1 MERIRLVE
9 DLTDYHGFRLIA
21 SPPLRIDTPGVL
33 KYTINRTYPEKKDF
47 RIPWTLINYTLYN
60 FGKEEVPWG
69 VIWMTDTLSGDFLIL
84 WGLHHIFPSAETAG
98 VDVMPSWWAKRSP
111 WCCIMDKP
119 EGQQMSFL
127 EFFEQKCREL
137 LRPSIP
143 SDKAKKL
150 WISTRPTGLQ
160 VYLQIKPV
168 DFLERRAFDLQ
179 IQTLS
184 LRKYEVERSD

>member
-69 VIWMTDTLSGDFLIL
+69 VIWMTDTLSDDFLIL

-119 EGQQMSFL
+119 EGQQMS
-127 EFFEQKCREL
+127 
-137 LRPSIP
+137 
-143 SDKAKKL
+143 